1 MLRMGAKT
9 AMEAKFARVSRWWR
23 ASIRRWSRSQWRG
36 TRAGTKVLRGFQQ
49 SALLLKEKK
58 SRPNKYKLPKT
69 LRIIQLAINFVDK
82 LARKVGMKRMG
93 ALTAM

>member
-1 MLRMGAKT
+1 
-9 AMEAKFARVSRWWR
+9 MERDKGWYKGVTGFSAVSFAPKR
-23 ASIRRWSRSQWRG
+23 
-36 TRAGTKVLRGFQQ
+36 
-49 SALLLKEKK
+49 KK